1 MSDELRRWNQRA
13 YSRAE
18 LASVVAYLRTG
29 ALPQALQAATDD
41 EQSRF
46 RLRWSHVRADGSGRI
61 HMGTRILVAAEDI
74 DETLDVLYNDP
85 ARTGNRDVLYARV
98 SAAFLGISRR
108 RVWRYLQ
115 GQQTHQ
121 VLRARRVH
129 PRVVQPLL
137 SLKPFRVWAMD
148 LINMLAYKDEN
159 DGFGYILVVIDVMT
173 KHIHLR
179 PIPRKFARETVRA
192 LASIFQ
198 RSPTPV
204 VMISDN
210 GTEFRA
216 QLVTAFLRQHN
227 VRQVFIPSY
236 RPTSNSVAERSVR
249 TVKTRLFAVLTQK
262 RSRRW
267 LGMLPAIQTNL
278 NTSRHSST
286 GFTPLDL
293 QSAAER
299 RLRGRRRRVL
309 TPQDEQDYAMLQRA
323 AARLR
328 SLAERRLRSARERAS
343 PLPELYV
350 GDVVRVSYDSIK
362 DQRKMTARKSYLG
375 EWSESLFA
383 VTHVSA
389 GTSVSQPQYR
399 LRWHPDGEP
408 VHQRYYRRDL
418 QRVALATLR
427 TPPVVARP
435 YIPPPSLLTERRT
448 QPKARKIRRPQRF
461 RGGAV

>member
-1 MSDELRRWNQRA
+1 LRI
-13 YSRAE
+13 
-18 LASVVAYLRTG
+18 G
-29 ALPQALQAATDD
+29 ALPLTLQAASDD
-41 EQSRF
+41 EQRQF
-46 RLRWSHVRADGSGRI
+46 RQQWAPARVDARGRI
-61 HMGTRILVAAEDI
+61 RIGARTLVAAEDI
-74 DETLDVLYNDP
+74 DDTLDVLYNDP

-108 RVWRYLQ
+108 RVWRYLL

-137 SLKPFRVWAMD
+137 SVKPFRMWAMD

-173 KHIHLR
+173 KFVHLR

-204 VMISDN
+204 VMTSDN

-216 QLVTAFLRQHN
+216 RLVTEFLRQHQ

-236 RPTSNSVAERSVR
+236 RPTSNSCAERTVR
-249 TVKTRLFAVLTQK
+249 TVKTRMFAVLTQK

-267 LGMLPAIQTNL
+267 LDILPAIQINL

-286 GFTPLDL
+286 GSVPLDL
-293 QSAAER
+293 QRAAER
-299 RLRGRRRRVL
+299 RLKGRRRRIPTL
-309 TPQDEQDYAMLQRA
+309 QDEQDDAALERA
-323 AARLR
+323 ADRLR
-328 SLAERRLRSARERAS
+328 MLAERRLRAAQARAS
-343 PLPELYV
+343 ALPTLHV
-350 GDVVRVSYDSIK
+350 SDIVRVSYDSIK
-362 DQRKMTARKSYLG
+362 DQRKPTARKSYLG
-375 EWSESLFA
+375 EWSEALFA
-383 VTHVSA
+383 VTHVSP
-389 GTSVSQPQYR
+389 GTSVNQPHYR
-399 LRWHPDGEP
+399 LRRHPDGKE
-408 VHQRYYRRDL
+408 VRQRYYRRDL

-448 QPKARKIRRPQRF
+448 QPQARKARRPQRF
-461 RGGAV
+461 RGGAT